1 NDSYIY
7 IIDYNENIIYF
18 KENYD
23 FVVIDGKSYENLLP
37 HHVWNVFDEF
47 ALLLNLRRR
56 ELETNEELKERILD
70 VFRFP
75 GNATKIGLIRAIGRE
90 LGLVKKLSW
99 PDGEDFFVINDPD
112 IIPETIIINGS
123 VPFPGQIEH

>member
-1 NDSYIY
+1 TPVSVALKEITNLHDFYASNDSYIY
-7 IIDYNENIIYF
+7 IIDYDENIIYF
-18 KENYD
+18 RENYDEVVIKEKVIKENYD
-23 FVVIDGKSYENLLP
+23 FVVINEKLYRNLLP

-75 GNATKIGLIRAIGRE
+75 G
-90 LGLVKKLSW
+90 
-99 PDGEDFFVINDPD
+99 
-112 IIPETIIINGS
+112 
-123 VPFPGQIEH
+123 